1 MEHPMPVGKTFPTN
15 PSIPQKEARS
25 FSIKDEKTPIILSPD
40 EMPPAGKADY
50 DSAQNNQDKENR
62 QSDRPTGNVRH
73 QTFFPHSRKP
83 EQKEK
88 VFLSSPEKNKTV
100 VCENTPEE
108 NGRRFSLTGRPKAA
122 DKTPHPQSDRPTGNV
137 RHQTFFPHSRKPK
150 RKEKIFFSSP
160 GKNRTVVCENTPVK
174 NGRRFSLTGRPKAA
188 DKTPQTPKRSV
199 ALNSR
204 ANRSVSSLSAAYT
217 DNSTDADI
225 KQTVTSRNQDQN
237 DAAKPHTG
245 LMNDDGDGLPTKEF
259 TREKPMIMLATVI
272 VQLLFV
278 CGWGFFY
285 YFLYRIYTVIIIP
298 GQTYQGNIY
307 AYTIFAAESRIKPR
321 IVALAGSALCAVIA
335 FLLFAAIYELPI
347 LNDSSYNAFWASE

>member
-40 EMPPAGKADY
+40 EMSPAGKADY
-50 DSAQNNQDKENR
+50 DSAKNNQDKENR

-122 DKTPHPQSDRPTGNV
+122 DKTP
-137 RHQTFFPHSRKPK
+137 
-150 RKEKIFFSSP
+150 
-160 GKNRTVVCENTPVK
+160 
-174 NGRRFSLTGRPKAA
+174 
-188 DKTPQTPKRSV
+188 QTPKRSI

-285 YFLYRIYTVIIIP
+285 YFFYRIYTVIIIP

-307 AYTIFAAESRIKPR
+307 AYTIFAAVLTVVYSYFFYKFGQMIFAAESRIKPR

>member
-25 FSIKDEKTPIILSPD
+25 FSIKDEKTPIILFPD
-40 EMPPAGKADY
+40 EMSPAGKADY
-50 DSAQNNQDKENR
+50 DSAKNNQDRANR

-108 NGRRFSLTGRPKAA
+108 NGRRSSLTGRPKTA
-122 DKTPHPQSDRPTGNV
+122 DKAL
-137 RHQTFFPHSRKPK
+137 QT
-150 RKEKIFFSSP
+150 
-160 GKNRTVVCENTPVK
+160 
-174 NGRRFSLTGRPKAA
+174 
-188 DKTPQTPKRSV
+188 QKRSV
-199 ALNSR
+199 TLNSR

-285 YFLYRIYTVIIIP
+285 YFLYQMYTVIIIP

-307 AYTIFAAESRIKPR
+307 AYTIFATALTVVYSYFFYKFGQMIFAAESRIKPR
-321 IVALAGSALCAVIA
+321 IIA
-335 FLLFAAIYELPI
+335 R
-347 LNDSSYNAFWASE
+347 SSPSCCLRQFTNCRI

>member
-40 EMPPAGKADY
+40 EMSPAGKADY
-50 DSAQNNQDKENR
+50 DSAKNNQDRANR

-108 NGRRFSLTGRPKAA
+108 NGRRSSLTGRPKTA
-122 DKTPHPQSDRPTGNV
+122 DKA
-137 RHQTFFPHSRKPK
+137 
-150 RKEKIFFSSP
+150 
-160 GKNRTVVCENTPVK
+160 
-174 NGRRFSLTGRPKAA
+174 L
-188 DKTPQTPKRSV
+188 QTPKRPAV
-199 ALNSR
+199 LNSR
-204 ANRSVSSLSAAYT
+204 ANSVSSPPAAYT

-225 KQTVTSRNQDQN
+225 KQTVVFRNQDQN
-237 DAAKPHTG
+237 DAPKRTTG
-245 LMNDDGDGLPTKEF
+245 LINDDGDGLPTKEF

-307 AYTIFAAESRIKPR
+307 AYTIFATALTVVYSYFFYKFGQMMFAAESRIKTR
-321 IVALAGSALCAVIA
+321 IIALAGSALCAVIA

>member
-40 EMPPAGKADY
+40 EMSPAGKADY
-50 DSAQNNQDKENR
+50 DSAKNNQDRANR

-83 EQKEK
+83 KQKEK
-88 VFLSSPEKNKTV
+88 VFFSSPGKNRTV

-122 DKTPHPQSDRPTGNV
+122 DKTP
-137 RHQTFFPHSRKPK
+137 
-150 RKEKIFFSSP
+150 
-160 GKNRTVVCENTPVK
+160 
-174 NGRRFSLTGRPKAA
+174 
-188 DKTPQTPKRSV
+188 QTPKRPAV
-199 ALNSR
+199 LNSR
-204 ANRSVSSLSAAYT
+204 ANSVSSPPAAYT

-225 KQTVTSRNQDQN
+225 KQTVVFRNQDQN
-237 DAAKPHTG
+237 DAPKRKTG
-245 LMNDDGDGLPTKEF
+245 LINDDGDGLPTKEF

-307 AYTIFAAESRIKPR
+307 AYTIFATALTVVYSYFFYKFGQMMFAAESRIKTR
-321 IVALAGSALCAVIA
+321 IIALAGSALCAVIA

>member
-1 MEHPMPVGKTFPTN
+1 M
-15 PSIPQKEARS
+15 S
-25 FSIKDEKTPIILSPD
+25 
-40 EMPPAGKADY
+40 PAGKADY
-50 DSAQNNQDKENR
+50 DSAKNNQDKENR
-62 QSDRPTGNVRH
+62 
-73 QTFFPHSRKP
+73 
-83 EQKEK
+83 
-88 VFLSSPEKNKTV
+88 
-100 VCENTPEE
+100 
-108 NGRRFSLTGRPKAA
+108 
-122 DKTPHPQSDRPTGNV
+122 QSDRPTGNV

-307 AYTIFAAESRIKPR
+307 AYTIFAAVLTVVYSYFFYKFGQMIFAAESRIKPR

>member
-1 MEHPMPVGKTFPTN
+1 
-15 PSIPQKEARS
+15 
-25 FSIKDEKTPIILSPD
+25 
-40 EMPPAGKADY
+40 MPPAGKADY

-108 NGRRFSLTGRPKAA
+108 NGRRSSLTGRPK
-122 DKTPHPQSDRPTGNV
+122 T
-137 RHQTFFPHSRKPK
+137 
-150 RKEKIFFSSP
+150 
-160 GKNRTVVCENTPVK
+160 
-174 NGRRFSLTGRPKAA
+174 A

-204 ANRSVSSLSAAYT
+204 TNSVSSPPAAYT

-225 KQTVTSRNQDQN
+225 KQTVTFRNQDQN
-237 DAAKPHTG
+237 DAPKRKTG
-245 LMNDDGDGLPTKEF
+245 LINDDGDGLPTKEF

-307 AYTIFAAESRIKPR
+307 AYTIFAAVLTVVYSYFFYKFGQMIFAAESRIKPR